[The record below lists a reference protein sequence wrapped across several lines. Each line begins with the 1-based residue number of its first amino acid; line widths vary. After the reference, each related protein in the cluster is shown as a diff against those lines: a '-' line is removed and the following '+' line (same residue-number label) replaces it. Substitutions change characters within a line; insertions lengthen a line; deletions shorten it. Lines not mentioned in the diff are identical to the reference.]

1 MKRGSV
7 RGANVCI
14 GNVYMAWIVHGVERV
29 GVARRKLAT
38 GHDVWH
44 CCGTGCGTKE
54 EEVEE
59 VVVVVEEA

>member
-1 MKRGSV
+1 M
-7 RGANVCI
+7 CI

-44 CCGTGCGTKE
+44 CCGTGCGTLGAAAA
-54 EEVEE
+54 
-59 VVVVVEEA
+59 VVVVEDVE

>member
-1 MKRGSV
+1 MKGGSV

-14 GNVYMAWIVHGVERV
+14 GNVYMAWIVHGVERADV
-29 GVARRKLAT
+29 VRRKLAT

-54 EEVEE
+54 EVVEVEVEE
-59 VVVVVEEA
+59 DVE